1 MNLTTIIGGKV
12 KCALKVAGIAV
23 HQFSIHQV
31 RPGEFQIA
39 AVITNDAPIVPEEEP
54 CVIKKDYRL
63 KQIEETD
70 QRQTQ
75 E

>member
-1 MNLTTIIGGKV
+1 MNLTTIIGGKI
-12 KCALKVAGIAV
+12 KCALKVSGIAV

-39 AVITNDAPIVPEEEP
+39 AIVTNNAPAVSEEEP
-54 CVIKKDYRL
+54 CVIKEDYRL

-70 QRQTQ
+70 QGQA
-75 E
+75 